1 MEIKLSESPK
11 GKYNKTS
18 LNKPDKTELEYLH
31 LMKYGIDM
39 TSIDPQVGTKSFANA
54 VNNGWCSHKDICLP
68 EEELAD
74 EIKRGQK
81 RANKEIE
88 MSEPSEKIVSKKLTI
103 ARK

>member
-1 MEIKLSESPK
+1 MYYNKIVIERPDKKELDLLRLMKHGIKESPVI
-11 GKYNKTS
+11 
-18 LNKPDKTELEYLH
+18 TE
-31 LMKYGIDM
+31 
-39 TSIDPQVGTKSFANA
+39 SFANA